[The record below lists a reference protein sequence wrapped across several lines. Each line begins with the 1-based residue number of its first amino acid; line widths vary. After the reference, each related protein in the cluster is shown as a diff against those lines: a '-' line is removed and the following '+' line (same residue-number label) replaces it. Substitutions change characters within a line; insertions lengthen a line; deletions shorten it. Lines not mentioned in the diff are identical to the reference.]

1 MGDVLVYADPASDSE
16 RLIAWARPI
25 ATAAGEQLVVLVPAA
40 EPCADRLT
48 GADVVLELSH
58 PTLAPYLPE
67 AHQAA
72 LVAAIEA
79 RKPDL
84 VLLENTTAGYDLAAA
99 AAAATQLPL
108 VGYCMELSLAGGH
121 ARATSAV
128 YGGRLLATVETPLP
142 AVFAVNPSALHETS
156 GAPGRG
162 ARVLLPPPAALDRLR
177 TTFVEAVAPVD
188 ESVDLTKAER
198 IVCVGRGIGGAEN
211 IEVAQELAE
220 ALGADLAGTRP
231 VVDAGW
237 LPKTR
242 QVGMSGVSVTPK
254 LYLTLGVSGA
264 PEHIAGMQGA
274 ELIVA
279 VNKDPRA
286 AIFNVA
292 HYGVVADLFDVADEL
307 TSILS

>member
-108 VGYCMELSLAGGH
+108 VGYCMELSLANGQ
-121 ARATSAV
+121 ARSTSAV
-128 YGGRLLATVETPLP
+128 YGG
-142 AVFAVNPSALHETS
+142 
-156 GAPGRG
+156 
-162 ARVLLPPPAALDRLR
+162 
-177 TTFVEAVAPVD
+177 
-188 ESVDLTKAER
+188 
-198 IVCVGRGIGGAEN
+198 
-211 IEVAQELAE
+211 
-220 ALGADLAGTRP
+220 
-231 VVDAGW
+231 
-237 LPKTR
+237 
-242 QVGMSGVSVTPK
+242 
-254 LYLTLGVSGA
+254 
-264 PEHIAGMQGA
+264 
-274 ELIVA
+274 
-279 VNKDPRA
+279 
-286 AIFNVA
+286 
-292 HYGVVADLFDVADEL
+292 
-307 TSILS
+307 